1 MHYKIC
7 IAEPGI
13 KSLVISISN
22 EQKQA
27 PAVIDN
33 DCFSVKF
40 SKNEILK

>member
-1 MHYKIC
+1 MHYEIC
-7 IAEPGI
+7 IDGTGI

-33 DCFSVKF
+33 DCFSVKL
-40 SKNEILK
+40 SKNEI